1 MIAKV
6 SMPRIAGALIA
17 LAIGA
22 TAGTASAQQAQV
34 KFGMFTPLTG
44 ASSVVGLDMRRGVEL
59 ALDRI
64 NAGYDVPLQNGMTRK
79 IGPGLMGQPVRLIVE
94 DDESRP
100 PAAMD
105 AVRKLVNVDK
115 VAVVLPDAQTLRRSW
130 LVISR

>member
-1 MIAKV
+1 MISKRTT
-6 SMPRIAGALIA
+6 PRIVGALFAFAIGIAGA
-17 LAIGA
+17 
-22 TAGTASAQQAQV
+22 ASAQQQPQQQV

-64 NAGYDVPLQNGMTRK
+64 NAGYDVPLSNGMTRK

-105 AVRKLVNVDK
+105 VVRKL
-115 VAVVLPDAQTLRRSW
+115 
-130 LVISR
+130 